1 MLNYYILIL
10 LLLYFKHLNVYDF
23 IETVEFY

>member
-23 IETVEFY
+23 KETIEFY